1 MIETVKVK
9 INNQE
14 YTYSKGVTLEEIA
27 TEHQKDKKFPILL
40 ARVNNRV
47 KELSSKLKEDCEIEF
62 LDLTSREGGRAHT
75 NGLIY
80 IMVYAVKKLFG
91 NDNNIIVQH
100 SLDKGIYI
108 ETTFKITENRLKALK
123 DTMKSII
130 SADMPISK
138 VTIDRLEAIKYFNG
152 IKDYAK
158 AGVMKYNT
166 NSYITLYR
174 LGNSYN
180 YFYGPMANST
190 SRLKD
195 FDFTLVN
202 DYGFVLRFPT
212 TYSNGKIKEYKHQPN
227 MFAVFKEQRDW
238 AKIMKIENAVDLNK
252 IVSTGKI
259 NDLIKIDETL
269 KSNRMLQVAQE
280 INARKKDVKIVLVA
294 GPSSSGK
301 TTSSRKLCMYLQSFG
316 LTPKVISMDDYF
328 VERDQTP
335 LDEEGKPDYECLEAM
350 DIKLFDKQM
359 AALLRGEKVT
369 VPTFNFAAGIKE
381 FKNEMQFADDDIM
394 IIEGIHALDDKILT
408 NIDRKKKY
416 KIYISALTEI
426 NMDDHNRICT
436 SDNRLLRR
444 IIRDNRTRGY
454 GVDHTLKLM
463 QS

>member
-14 YTYSKGVTLEEIA
+14 YTYSKGMALEEIA
-27 TEHQKDKKFPILL
+27 TEHQKDRKFPILL

-75 NGLIY
+75 NGLVY

-91 NDNNIIVQH
+91 NENNIIVQH

-108 ETTFKITENRLKALK
+108 ETTFKITENRLKTLK

-130 SADMPISK
+130 NADMPISK

-202 DYGFVLRFPT
+202 DYGFVLRYPT

-238 AKIMKIENAVDLNK
+238 AKIMKIENSVDLNK

-269 KSNRMLQVAQE
+269 KSNRMLQVAQD
-280 INARKKDVKIVLVA
+280 INSRKKDVKIVLVA
-294 GPSSSGK
+294 GPSS
-301 TTSSRKLCMYLQSFG
+301 
-316 LTPKVISMDDYF
+316 
-328 VERDQTP
+328 
-335 LDEEGKPDYECLEAM
+335 
-350 DIKLFDKQM
+350 
-359 AALLRGEKVT
+359 
-369 VPTFNFAAGIKE
+369 
-381 FKNEMQFADDDIM
+381 
-394 IIEGIHALDDKILT
+394 
-408 NIDRKKKY
+408 
-416 KIYISALTEI
+416 
-426 NMDDHNRICT
+426 
-436 SDNRLLRR
+436 
-444 IIRDNRTRGY
+444 
-454 GVDHTLKLM
+454 
-463 QS
+463 